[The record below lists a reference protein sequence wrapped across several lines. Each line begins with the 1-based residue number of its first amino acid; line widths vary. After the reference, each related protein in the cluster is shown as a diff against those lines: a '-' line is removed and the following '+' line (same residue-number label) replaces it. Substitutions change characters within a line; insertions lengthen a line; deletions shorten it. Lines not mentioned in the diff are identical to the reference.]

1 METGLTPLKF
11 PVFPAHM
18 GRMSIF
24 RPLFVAA
31 TLLTCAVFRTTA
43 AETAPMEVT
52 SLEEL
57 ERIASTNDQVVRMKP
72 GVYRF
77 IDYLTPERIEKIAK
91 TIDRA
96 NAGKRPPVPMIHLKG
111 NGNHLDLTGVIFEI
125 DTALYAKM
133 PSGYLRA
140 ILLTGQRN
148 TVNGLTIR
156 NSGADQGSN
165 GNVVSLLGEDNLMEN
180 ITVHVFGSFP
190 HGYGDLLGKGGPN
203 LVNPL
208 KKQSGFM
215 VGGKRNTVR
224 RCKVFSRAFG
234 HCFYIQSADGAVVE
248 DCYAEGHVRPTSE
261 MLRDTSGPAFDLG
274 FKSVY
279 MNRDGRSE
287 ITPGYMKS
295 LSEDGFRTYGGVSHT
310 TIRNCIAVNTRAGFE
325 IAGNDTDADK
335 TVVEGCVAK
344 GCERGYLIGSNTIVR
359 RSRGDVLYGPL
370 LYLRG
375 GRDSDIEL
383 EVSGEPS
390 NFTVHALATLAGAN
404 HRVKFSANTPDSKL
418 PALPIL
424 LGYGMPRH
432 AEMASPIEPAP
443 TENLKIINEL
453 DQIPVI
459 EHGGAARC
467 EVSSKIRK
475 SAEKASEV
483 IW

>member
-1 METGLTPLKF
+1 MR
-11 PVFPAHM
+11 
-18 GRMSIF
+18 RMSIF

-31 TLLTCAVFRTTA
+31 CFASGVFRATA
-43 AETAPMEVT
+43 AEPAPVEVS

-57 ERIASTNDQVVRMKP
+57 ERIAAGNDQVIHMKP

-77 IDYLTPERIEKIAK
+77 VDYLTPERITKIGQSINRGDK
-91 TIDRA
+91 TT
-96 NAGKRPPVPMIHLKG
+96 RPPVPMINLKG
-111 NGNHLDLTGVIFEI
+111 DGNRFDFTDVVFEI
-125 DTALYAKM
+125 DTSLYPKM

-140 ILLTGQRN
+140 ILFSGRHN
-148 TVNGLTIR
+148 TVNGLTVR
-156 NSGADQGSN
+156 NAGEDRGSN
-165 GNVVSLLGEDNLMEN
+165 GNLLSVLGDDNLMEN
-180 ITVHVFGSFP
+180 ITLHVFGSSP

-203 LVNPL
+203 LVPL
-208 KKQSGFM
+208 NKQSGFM
-215 VGGKRNTVR
+215 IGGNHTIVR

-234 HCFYIQSADGAVVE
+234 HCFYIQKADGVVVE
-248 DCYAEGHVRPTSE
+248 DCYAEGHMRATSE

-279 MNRDGRSE
+279 QNRDGRSE

-310 TIRNCIAVNTRAGFE
+310 IIRNCVAVNTRAGFE
-325 IAGNDTDADK
+325 IAGNDTDPDK
-335 TVVEGCVAK
+335 TLVEGCIAK

-375 GRDSDIEL
+375 GRDSDVEL

-390 NFTVHALATLAGAN
+390 NFTVHALATIAGTN
-404 HRVKFSANTPDSKL
+404 HRVKFFSHTPDSKL

-443 TENLKIINEL
+443 TENIKLVNEL
-453 DQIPVI
+453 NQIPVV

>member
-1 METGLTPLKF
+1 MR
-11 PVFPAHM
+11 
-18 GRMSIF
+18 RMSIF

-31 TLLTCAVFRTTA
+31 ACFACGVFRATA
-43 AETAPMEVT
+43 AEPAPVEVS

-57 ERIASTNDQVVRMKP
+57 EKVAAANDQVVHMKP
-72 GVYRF
+72 GVYRVADF
-77 IDYLTPERIEKIAK
+77 LTPEHIEQIAK
-91 TIDRA
+91 SIDRSDST
-96 NAGKRPPVPMIHLKG
+96 KRPPVPMIHLKG
-111 NGNHLDLTGVIFEI
+111 NGNRLDFTDVVFEI
-125 DTALYAKM
+125 DTSLYAKM

-140 ILLTGQRN
+140 FLLTGRGN

-156 NSGADQGSN
+156 NCGEDVGSN
-165 GNVVSLLGEDNLMEN
+165 GNLVSVLGEDNLMEN
-180 ITVHVFGSFP
+180 ITVNVFGSFP

-215 VGGKRNTVR
+215 VGGRRNTIR
-224 RCKVFSRAFG
+224 RCRVFSRAFG
-234 HCFYIQSADGAVVE
+234 HCFYIQNADGVVVE

-261 MLRDTSGPAFDLG
+261 MLRDTSGPAFDLE

-279 MNRDGRSE
+279 RNRDGRSE

-310 TIRNCIAVNTRAGFE
+310 IIRNCVAVNTRAGFE

-335 TVVEGCVAK
+335 TVVEGCIAK

-375 GRDSDIEL
+375 GRDSDVEL

-390 NFTVHALATLAGAN
+390 NFTVHALATLAGTN
-404 HRVKFSANTPDSKL
+404 HRVKFFANSPDVKL
-418 PALPIL
+418 PAIPIL

-432 AEMASPIEPAP
+432 AEMSSPIEPAP
-443 TENLKIINEL
+443 AENIKLVNEL
-453 DQIPVI
+453 DHIPVI
-459 EHGGAARC
+459 EHADAVNC

-475 SAEKASEV
+475 SAEKASEK

>member
-1 METGLTPLKF
+1 
-11 PVFPAHM
+11 
-18 GRMSIF
+18 MSIF

-31 TLLTCAVFRTTA
+31 TFLTCGVFRATA
-43 AETAPMEVT
+43 AEPAPVEVS

-77 IDYLTPERIEKIAK
+77 VDYLTPERIEKIAK
-91 TIDRA
+91 AIDRSDST
-96 NAGKRPPVPMIHLKG
+96 KRPPVPMLSLKG
-111 NGNHLDLTGVIFEI
+111 NGNRLDFTDVVFEI
-125 DTALYAKM
+125 DTSLYAKM
-133 PSGYLRA
+133 PQGYLRA
-140 ILLTGQRN
+140 VLFNGQHN
-148 TVNGLTIR
+148 TINGLTIR
-156 NSGADQGSN
+156 NTGADQGSN
-165 GNVVSLLGEDNLMEN
+165 GNLVSVFGEDNLLEN
-180 ITVHVFGSFP
+180 ITVNVFGSFP

-208 KKQSGFM
+208 RKQSGFM
-215 VGGKRNTVR
+215 IGGKRNTIR
-224 RCKVFSRAFG
+224 RCRVFSRAFG
-234 HCFYIQSADGAVVE
+234 HCFYIQNADGVVVE

-261 MLRDTSGPAFDLG
+261 MLRDTSGPAFDLD

-279 MNRDGRSE
+279 RNRDGRSE

-310 TIRNCIAVNTRAGFE
+310 IIRNCVAVNTRAGFE

-335 TVVEGCVAK
+335 TVVEGCIAK

-375 GRDSDIEL
+375 GRDSDVEL

-390 NFTVHALATLAGAN
+390 NFTVHALATIAGTN
-404 HRVKFSANTPDSKL
+404 HRVKFFANSPDVKL
-418 PALPIL
+418 PAIPIL
-424 LGYGMPRH
+424 LGYGMPQH
-432 AEMASPIEPAP
+432 AEMSSPIEPAP
-443 TENLKIINEL
+443 TENIKLVNEL
-453 DQIPVI
+453 AHIPVV
-459 EHGGAARC
+459 EHAGAVGC

-475 SAEKASEV
+475 SAEKASEK